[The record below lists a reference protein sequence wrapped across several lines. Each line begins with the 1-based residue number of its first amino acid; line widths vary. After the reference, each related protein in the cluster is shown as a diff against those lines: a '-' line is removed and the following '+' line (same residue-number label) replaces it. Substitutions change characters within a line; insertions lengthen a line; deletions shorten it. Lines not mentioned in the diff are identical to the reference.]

1 MAAKQVVRDAEQT
14 LSRAAARSS
23 LVRVYVATSIGH
35 SRPPGSVRLDS
46 VQTCTYTVVPGKR
59 SEALITS
66 VSTTIDLRHLR
77 YFLAVSEELH
87 FGRAARRLH
96 LTQPP
101 LSHAI
106 RRLEEELG
114 VRLLDRT
121 SRSVALTDAGRVF
134 ADEGR
139 KMLAAFQ
146 HAVEEA
152 RRAGGVGTTVRI
164 GCVPALPIERLL
176 AYIEALRDRE
186 PDVSIRVAHLLTL
199 EQEKRLRAGELDL
212 AIVFDSGAAP
222 DLEKQPLFAGEPLA
236 AYLRFD
242 HRLAAN
248 RVIGPDDVGEETLVT
263 GPSSTNPAVYDDTL
277 SRFSDAGYRFQNIV
291 EAGGA
296 TWPDLLVA
304 VASGQG
310 IALAPASLH
319 GRGEAGGMVVRREL
333 SAPLQMPATF
343 IAWRPD
349 AALGLR
355 GFFEAAQDVARALWV
370 SSRAAET
377 GSG

>member
-146 HAVEEA
+146 RAVEEA

>member
-146 HAVEEA
+146 RAVEEA

-212 AIVFDSGAAP
+212 AIVFDSGGAP

-263 GPSSTNPAVYDDTL
+263 GPSSTNPAVYDDTM

-355 GFFEAAQDVARALWV
+355 GFFEAAQDVARDLWV

>member
-1 MAAKQVVRDAEQT
+1 MDLPLEPAVGPEILTEIESGDDQLLFRSKVFVQRHLRGARLGNDPVDADRPDTVAAKQVVRDAEQT

-146 HAVEEA
+146 RAVEEA

-199 EQEKRLRAGELDL
+199 EQEKRLRA
-212 AIVFDSGAAP
+212 ATAA
-222 DLEKQPLFAGEPLA
+222 K
-236 AYLRFD
+236 R
-242 HRLAAN
+242 
-248 RVIGPDDVGEETLVT
+248 
-263 GPSSTNPAVYDDTL
+263 
-277 SRFSDAGYRFQNIV
+277 
-291 EAGGA
+291 
-296 TWPDLLVA
+296 
-304 VASGQG
+304 
-310 IALAPASLH
+310 
-319 GRGEAGGMVVRREL
+319 
-333 SAPLQMPATF
+333 
-343 IAWRPD
+343 
-349 AALGLR
+349 
-355 GFFEAAQDVARALWV
+355 
-370 SSRAAET
+370 
-377 GSG
+377 

>member
-1 MAAKQVVRDAEQT
+1 M
-14 LSRAAARSS
+14 
-23 LVRVYVATSIGH
+23 
-35 SRPPGSVRLDS
+35 DS

-164 GCVPALPIERLL
+164 GCVPALPMERLL